1 MVSQFDHKPTTQVM
15 CPRCFS
21 YYYTVKKGRKCK
33 PHHCTGFFKGT
44 KDTGLGI
51 MDAVQQALAK
61 PVIADV
67 ILVGVTDAEGI
78 RQMKEEGFV
87 PLGWDGD
94 AVIDEE
100 LHHGTKEDHEDRQAG
115 GSEDE
120 TQG

>member
-1 MVSQFDHKPTTQVM
+1 MTSSKLTKQVM
-15 CPRCFS
+15 CPHCFS
-21 YYYTVKKGRKCK
+21 YFYTVKNGRKGK
-33 PHHCTGFFKGT
+33 PHHCTGFFQGK
-44 KDTGLGI
+44 KDEGLGI
-51 MDAVQQALAK
+51 HDAVTQALQK

-67 ILVGVTDAEGI
+67 ILVGVTDAQGI
-78 RQMKEEGFV
+78 REMKEEGFV

-100 LHHGTKEDHEDRQAG
+100 LHHGTEEDHEDRQAG